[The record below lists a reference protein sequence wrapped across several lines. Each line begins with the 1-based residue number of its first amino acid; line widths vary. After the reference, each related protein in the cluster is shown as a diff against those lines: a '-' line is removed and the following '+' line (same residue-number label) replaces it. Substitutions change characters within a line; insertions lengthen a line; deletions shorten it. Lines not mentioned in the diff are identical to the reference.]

1 MRRKRENKPILP
13 AGAVAGNFYCLLL
26 HKEEAK
32 QNMRLT
38 QNEKIYFS
46 ECVSDLMDSDQVR
59 RMNRFI
65 QHADVS
71 CLEHCI
77 SVARTSLW
85 LSRLLGISVDRR
97 SMIRGA
103 LLHDFFLYDWH
114 EKSDRK
120 GLHGF
125 THPRTALENA
135 QREFV
140 LNDREKD
147 IILRHMWPL
156 TPVPPRY
163 REGFIVSFSD
173 KYCSVLETLRFYKSG
188 RTLD

>member
-1 MRRKRENKPILP
+1 MT
-13 AGAVAGNFYCLLL
+13 
-26 HKEEAK
+26 EEAK
-32 QNMRLT
+32 TGMDLSKS
-38 QNEKIYFS
+38 EKAYFS
-46 ECVSDLMDSDQVR
+46 ECVSELLRSDRVRLMDTFV
-59 RMNRFI
+59 

-71 CLEHCI
+71 CLDHCV
-77 SVARTSLW
+77 SVAYTSFW
-85 LSRLLGISVDRR
+85 LSRRLGISVDGR

-114 EKSDRK
+114 EKNGRK

-135 QREFV
+135 QRQFQ

-156 TPVPPRY
+156 TPVPPKY
-163 REGFIVSFSD
+163 RESFLVSFSD
-173 KYCSVLETLRFYKSG
+173 KFCSVMETLRL
-188 RTLD
+188 RRPERAAR